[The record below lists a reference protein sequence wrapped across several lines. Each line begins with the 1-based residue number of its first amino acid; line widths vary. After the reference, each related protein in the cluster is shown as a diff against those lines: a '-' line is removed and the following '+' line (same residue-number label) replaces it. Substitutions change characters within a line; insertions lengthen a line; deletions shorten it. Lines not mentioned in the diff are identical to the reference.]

1 MTVSLALTSGKGGVG
16 KSNCAVNLA
25 LSFSSQGHKTVLFD
39 TDFGMA
45 NAHILIGAN
54 PKHTAAEFL
63 RGNVPL
69 SDILTEGPL
78 GLRFIAGGSGLLEL
92 MNLDNQ
98 TRYRMLQSLSQLE
111 DEIDYL
117 IVDTPAGASD
127 STLFFASA
135 TDIPVIVLVAEPTSF
150 LDAYALIKAAHVEKN
165 INQFSV
171 LLNMA
176 EDPRSARQNFDK
188 FFQICTRFLDINL
201 HYAGMIPHSNAI
213 RKSVVKRLP
222 IMVSKP
228 SSIEANAFRAL
239 SRELIKAPRN
249 MQDGISFF
257 SQDIMAPK

>member
-117 IVDTPAGASD
+117 IVDTPAGD
-127 STLFFASA
+127 
-135 TDIPVIVLVAEPTSF
+135 
-150 LDAYALIKAAHVEKN
+150 
-165 INQFSV
+165 
-171 LLNMA
+171 
-176 EDPRSARQNFDK
+176 
-188 FFQICTRFLDINL
+188 
-201 HYAGMIPHSNAI
+201 
-213 RKSVVKRLP
+213 RKSVV
-222 IMVSKP
+222 
-228 SSIEANAFRAL
+228 
-239 SRELIKAPRN
+239 
-249 MQDGISFF
+249 
-257 SQDIMAPK
+257 